1 MDFDRE
7 MELENAGID
16 AFEFSLTRM
25 IMTLSNMVPASTPG
39 AIFKMQDLCAI
50 ALHGAMIHLGV

>member
-16 AFEFSLTRM
+16 AFEFSLM
-25 IMTLSNMVPASTPG
+25 DATPG
-39 AIFKMQDLCAI
+39 ATFRMPD
-50 ALHGAMIHLGV
+50 